1 MKTLK
6 ILLLILI
13 LSISLNSCTFT
24 LPVLPESD
32 TTTEYNTSAATE
44 ASAPITTEE
53 ALPSEEET
61 TAQAEESTS
70 EKTTEEAE
78 SETISRETESDII
91 ESTSKM
97 PFSSVTEQAESEA
110 EKTQPTAEIN
120 TTEATKHEEEHT
132 TKRASLCTLTIECR
146 TVLNNTS
153 SLKDEKKKYIPSDG
167 IILSLTE
174 CEILEGDTVFSV
186 LKRACENNSCDTD
199 CSYCKK
205 SGIPIEYNY
214 TPAFNNYYIEGI
226 HHLYEKDCGYL
237 SGWMYSVNGAFPT
250 TGMSTYEVKEGDRIC
265 ILYTCDMGEDIG
277 NSF

>member
-1 MKTLK
+1 MKTVK

-13 LSISLNSCTFT
+13 LSISLNSCSFT
-24 LPVLPESD
+24 LSGLPESD
-32 TTTEYNTSAATE
+32 TTEYNTSAATE
-44 ASAPITTEE
+44 TSAPITTEE
-53 ALPSEEET
+53 ALPSEEDT

-78 SETISRETESDII
+78 SETTSRETESDII

-97 PFSSVTEQAESEA
+97 PFSSATEQAESET
-110 EKTQPTAEIN
+110 EKSEP
-120 TTEATKHEEEHT
+120 TTETNIPEATTYEEEHT

-250 TGMSTYEVKEGDRIC
+250 TGISTYEVKEGDRIC

>member
-1 MKTLK
+1 MKTAK
-6 ILLLILI
+6 FLLLIFI
-13 LSISLNSCTFT
+13 LSISLNSCSFT
-24 LPVLPESD
+24 LSGLPEGD
-32 TTTEYNTSAATE
+32 TTEYNTSAATE

-61 TAQAEESTS
+61 TAQSEESTS

-97 PFSSVTEQAESEA
+97 PFSSATEQAESET
-110 EKTQPTAEIN
+110 EKSEP
-120 TTEATKHEEEHT
+120 TTETNIPEATAHEEEHT
-132 TKRASLCTLTIECR
+132 TKKASLCTLTIECR

-250 TGMSTYEVKEGDRIC
+250 TGISTYEVKEGDRIC

>member
-1 MKTLK
+1 MKTAK
-6 ILLLILI
+6 FLLLIFI
-13 LSISLNSCTFT
+13 LSISLNSCSFT
-24 LPVLPESD
+24 LSELPESD
-32 TTTEYNTSAATE
+32 TTTEYNTSAVTE

-53 ALPSEEET
+53 ALPSEEDT

-78 SETISRETESDII
+78 SETVSRETENRAI
-91 ESTSKM
+91 ESTGNKPSA
-97 PFSSVTEQAESEA
+97 SATEQAEA
-110 EKTQPTAEIN
+110 EKTQPTAESN
-120 TTEATKHEEEHT
+120 TTEATTYEEEHT

-186 LKRACENNSCDTD
+186 LKRACENNSCETN
-199 CSYCKK
+199 CSYCQK

-237 SGWMYSVNGAFPT
+237 SGWMYSVNGVFPT
-250 TGMSTYEVKEGDRIC
+250 TGISTYEVKEGDRIC